1 MKKQTIGLLKFINGS
16 FQLIKIKSHESETI
30 IHNWNPWK
38 ADKDQEYWVEIISAD
53 LVTNIKEDGPYLKGI
68 LK

>member
-1 MKKQTIGLLKFINGS
+1 MKKTIGLLKFINGS
-16 FQLIKIKSHESETI
+16 FQLIKVKDHESETI
-30 IHNWNPWK
+30 SHNLNLWK
-38 ADKDQEYWVEIISAD
+38 ADKDQEYWVEIVSAD